1 VTLSPRR
8 EDAEP
13 HGPWSA
19 VPVEAQRPLA
29 GLDGRVEGLV
39 RLAALVSSRAPAA
52 AYRDVVAAA
61 MAAGATA
68 DDVVATLRAV
78 APGVGLARV
87 VAAVPGLALAAG
99 YDVDAALESLDEG

>member
-1 VTLSPRR
+1 M
-8 EDAEP
+8 
-13 HGPWSA
+13 
-19 VPVEAQRPLA
+19 EAQRPPA

-52 AYRDVVAAA
+52 AYQEVVTAAF
-61 MAAGATA
+61 AAGATT

-78 APGVGLARV
+78 APSVGLARV